1 MEILRRAGILR
12 SRTMNPIK
20 GEQLLTQLNWR
31 YATKK
36 FDPIRKISPEDWTVL
51 ESALILSP
59 SSYGLQP
66 WKFIVITDSKTRETL
81 FPATWNQ
88 RQVLD
93 CSHYLVFAAN
103 TKMTEEDIDKHIA
116 RTVEIRGGTIEAL
129 QRRRNIMVSDVVTG
143 ARSAQAMMWA
153 AHQAY
158 LALGNFITSAALM
171 GIDTCPM
178 EGFEPSQYDKIL
190 DLPAK
195 GLTSVVCCAAG
206 FRALDD
212 KSATLKKVR
221 FPREQVI
228 HIV

>member
-1 MEILRRAGILR
+1 
-12 SRTMNPIK
+12 MNPIK

-36 FDPIRKISPEDWTVL
+36 FDPTRKISPEDWTVL

-66 WKFIVITDSKTRETL
+66 WKFIVITDHKTREKL

-93 CSHYLVFAAN
+93 CSHYIVFAVN
-103 TKMTEEDIDKHIA
+103 TRISEDYIDKHIT
-116 RTVEIRGGTIEAL
+116 RTAEVRGGTAQAL
-129 QRRRNIMVSDVVTG
+129 KRFRDVIVSDIVTG
-143 ARSAQAMMWA
+143 DRAATAKHWA
-153 AHQAY
+153 THQAY
-158 LALGNFITSAALM
+158 LALGNLLTSAALM

-178 EGFEPSQYDKIL
+178 EGFEPEKYDEIL
-190 DLPAK
+190 DLAAK
-195 GLTSVVCCAAG
+195 SLTSAVCCAAG
-206 FRALDD
+206 YRSPDD
-212 KSATLKKVR
+212 KSASMKKVR